1 MICTNILKILSND
14 ILSTI
19 FMSSYVMILKS
30 VALILILTLFSSC
43 GAYWYKPMGK
53 IFNQAPKAPEEA
65 SYGFRLGWMH
75 GCESGLATNFGGVF
89 FMTFYRWSRD
99 ADLLA
104 QPLNKSKLSRRYKK
118 EMPIDWNNDL
128 EVNKNVSDYNT
139 IFWRGHLY
147 CRHYALGS
155 LRMVGFDPTL
165 PGGKGKG
172 DRFMLGNHSVTDL
185 YRLDGFGDTRWSH
198 W

>member
-1 MICTNILKILSND
+1 
-14 ILSTI
+14 
-19 FMSSYVMILKS
+19 MSSYVMILKS

-139 IFWRGHLY
+139 IFWRVHQY